1 MPQRSPHHPLTYYQ
15 ATAPDLHLPPLVGD
29 HEAEVAV
36 FGAGFAGLA
45 VACGLQDRGMSA
57 VTVLEAHAVGHGASG
72 RNGGFALGGYSR
84 DPARLLAD
92 WGPEPARQLYGL
104 TRDALALIRHRV
116 QAWGIECDL
125 IHGGAW
131 WVDWFNTRRS
141 RQAMAA
147 HGQMLRE
154 HFGVQWEALGPAEVR
169 AGLHSDR
176 YGGALWDREAFHF
189 HPLRYAQGMA
199 RAVGAQGGHV
209 HPDSPVVRVERQG
222 TAWLLHTPQGRL
234 RATHLVVAGGG
245 YLRRVLP
252 RLERARLPIAT
263 YMLATEPLAEHP
275 VQTTAAVYDNR
286 FAFDYYRRP
295 SDGRLLWGGR
305 ISILERHPERIARML
320 KADVLKVFP
329 QLASARIEFAWGG
342 LMSYATHEMPQLGRL
357 SDGLWFAQSF
367 GGHGV
372 APTTVAGELLAEL
385 MARGGRT
392 DERWQRYGLTPV
404 FGRLGL
410 LGAQAHY
417 SWAELKDA
425 LHEALTPRSLH

>member
-1 MPQRSPHHPLTYYQ
+1 MPLRSHPHPLTYYQ
-15 ATAPDLHLPPLVGD
+15 ATAPDLDLPPLVGAQ
-29 HEAEVAV
+29 EAEVAV
-36 FGAGFAGLA
+36 LGAGFAGLA
-45 VACGLQDRGMSA
+45 VACGLQDRGMRA

-141 RQAMAA
+141 RQAMEA

-154 HFGVQWEALGPAEVR
+154 HFGVRWEALSPVDVR
-169 AGLHSDR
+169 QGLHSER
-176 YGGALWDREAFHF
+176 YGGALRDPEAFHF

-199 RAVGAQGGHV
+199 SAVGAQGGHV
-209 HPDSPVVRVERQG
+209 HPDSPVVRIERQDTG
-222 TAWLLHTPQGRL
+222 WLLHTPQGRL
-234 RATHLVVAGGG
+234 RASQLVVAGGG
-245 YLRRVLP
+245 YLQGVLP

-263 YMLATEPLAEHP
+263 YMLATEPLALHP
-275 VQTTAAVYDNR
+275 VQTAAAVYDNR

-305 ISILERHPERIARML
+305 ISILERRPERIAHLL
-320 KADVLKVFP
+320 KADMLKVFP
-329 QLASARIEFAWGG
+329 QLASARIDHAWGG

-357 SDGLWFAQSF
+357 SDGLWFAQGF

-372 APTTVAGELLAEL
+372 APTTAAGELLAEAI
-385 MARGGRT
+385 ARGRDA

-404 FGRLGL
+404 FGRMGL

-417 SWAELKDA
+417 TWAELKDA